1 MYCDVQMIVALSAV
15 IVKLSETKPFL
26 VLVECDS
33 QISIFSVTLK
43 LQLGLEAYC
52 CKVRH
57 GSPMFSL
64 GQQLLGD
71 VTIQNLSL
79 VTRDAVNGDK
89 DEHNPRRHFKS
100 SKYPLST
107 SSDAYIVY
115 IYLIYQLIYL
125 LYRNSL
131 LIDTHIILS
140 LNSMFS

>member
-1 MYCDVQMIVALSAV
+1 MSSLKLTVFNYNFLCIFYSYSTSTSDGNTTDPKILSAIAGKTVVIMYCDVQMIVALSAV

-64 GQQLLGD
+64 G
-71 VTIQNLSL
+71 
-79 VTRDAVNGDK
+79 
-89 DEHNPRRHFKS
+89 
-100 SKYPLST
+100 
-107 SSDAYIVY
+107 
-115 IYLIYQLIYL
+115 
-125 LYRNSL
+125 
-131 LIDTHIILS
+131 
-140 LNSMFS
+140 